1 MRRTLRLFLAIASVV
16 LTLVAAVCALVA
28 LDIWQAKPMGLHLRR
43 SGMVVYHDAEPNSFF
58 FMSAGAIFG
67 AALCWT
73 IQQRLKGRRT

>member
-1 MRRTLRLFLAIASVV
+1 
-16 LTLVAAVCALVA
+16 
-28 LDIWQAKPMGLHLRR
+28 
-43 SGMVVYHDAEPNSFF
+43 MVVYHDAEPNSFF